1 MKKYLDMAL
10 VSSLGLL
17 AGLLIWNALFTWKV
31 NYSINQIINTEKVEA
46 SKSFPIQLVE
56 QNKDKINPV
65 YYLSPT
71 KKGTSVYQSLLLDQ
85 NALPNNK
92 KNPQLTLVYPVA
104 KATQLK
110 NVKEVTVKQVSY
122 DIGAFGVKNRQE
134 KDLDNYQINGENQ
147 LFQLDQL
154 FTDST
159 TGMERLNEELAILYP
174 ETEMTVSKL
183 DKFSYHKGN
192 LNFTDGRKLPLKNL
206 YDIINSNYLNEQ
218 DLAAYQQ
225 YQKENRVFTE
235 KIVALTFDDGP
246 NAELTAKTLD
256 LLEKYKAKATFFL
269 VGKNI
274 AGNEKLLKR
283 MKKLGNE
290 IGNHSWDHSNLSQMT
305 FEQIKASV
313 DETSNAVKD
322 VVGEGTKLVRPP
334 YGSDNDLVKAALK
347 LPPVMWTIDT
357 YDWQNRNPSM
367 ILENVK
373 NGLEPGSVI
382 LMHDIHQTTI
392 EALPA
397 VLDYL
402 TEQGYKFVTISE
414 LYGY

>member
-17 AGLLIWNALFTWKV
+17 AGLLIWNAVFTWTV
-31 NYSINQIINTEKVEA
+31 NYSINQAVNTEKAEA
-46 SKSFPIQLVE
+46 SKSLPIQLVE

-71 KKGTSVYQSLLLDQ
+71 KKGTSVYQTLLLDQ
-85 NALPNNK
+85 KTLPNDK
-92 KNPQLTLVYPVA
+92 KNPKLTLVYPVA
-104 KATQLK
+104 KETQLK
-110 NVKEVTVKQVSY
+110 NVKELTIKQVSY

-134 KDLDNYQINGENQ
+134 QDLETYQINSEHEM
-147 LFQLDQL
+147 FQIGQL
-154 FTDST
+154 FTDSNK
-159 TGMERLNEELAILYP
+159 GLERLNEELATLYP
-174 ETEMTVSKL
+174 EKDMQISETEE
-183 DKFSYHKGN
+183 FSYQQGHLILTNDTKI
-192 LNFTDGRKLPLKNL
+192 PLKNL
-206 YDIINSNYLNEQ
+206 YDVINSNYLNEK

-274 AGNEKLLKR
+274 AGNEQLLKR

-322 VVGEGTKLVRPP
+322 IVGEGTKLVRPP
-334 YGSDNDLVKAALK
+334 YGADNDLVKAALK

-402 TEQGYKFVTISE
+402 TEQGYKFVTISD